1 MKLKIFTIL
10 FLLCFFS
17 VFSQNKFVR
26 NYTLFS
32 IVKNND
38 MSEIKPTKATVIYD
52 YTSKKITINKLED
65 EKETYTIISKT
76 QNSKNKAGENY
87 LETIATDGNYNFL
100 FRFSENRVM
109 IINIITRNGLV
120 LYK

>member
-1 MKLKIFTIL
+1 
-10 FLLCFFS
+10 
-17 VFSQNKFVR
+17 
-26 NYTLFS
+26 
-32 IVKNND
+32 
-38 MSEIKPTKATVIYD
+38 MSEIKPTKATVIYN